1 MLPFPEG
8 PTGRQGARPRGV
20 SRRRTAN
27 RRRYTLAPVQNPPI
41 VAILP
46 LGLDGAKKPK
56 ELLDRET
63 TCPPDP
69 ANDQRLRL
77 NSRATRVGACGSGGT
92 KGHKSGLKQR

>member
-1 MLPFPEG
+1 M
-8 PTGRQGARPRGV
+8 
-20 SRRRTAN
+20 
-27 RRRYTLAPVQNPPI
+27 QNPPI

-69 ANDQRLRL
+69 ANDLRLRQ
-77 NSRATRVGACGSGGT
+77 NFPATRVGARGSGGT
-92 KGHKSGLKQR
+92 KGYESGLEQG